1 MKSTEGASILTPADI
16 HHIRTFIDDKYP
28 DKPQSEKSEIV
39 ADAIRRIINQHL
51 PDFAE
56 TVKKELTSRLVR
68 KKLLGSVGTV
78 HTGHIF
84 EACLDLD
91 IRDQRIVRP
100 LRNWVERKL
109 DVSVEDREFQ
119 RVLRLVNSNDQQ
131 KEQQTPLDAVAREL
145 NAPVTV
151 TTEPQA
157 SSSLEKRDTA
167 SLLSGMP
174 STRILLSAVFAILL
188 LGGLLVY
195 IWSLVHKSNGADTMP
210 IVSASPL
217 EKQAAAGGK
226 SQAFGAPDKNA
237 AAAATATEPEKKA
250 TPTFK
255 NELPKSLQYSDI
267 QYEELKAFLES
278 RSSMLAEP
286 KYMNAIIKAARHY
299 NIDPLLLF
307 AITGQE
313 QSFVPEDHDRAKEMA
328 NNPFNVYYSWQSFN
342 TTIEESSMIA
352 AKTVVNLSKN
362 RPEDQ
367 DPINWINR
375 KYAEDENWSVGVN
388 DILDMLEDIAA

>member
-100 LRNWVERKL
+100 LRSWVERKL

-131 KEQQTPLDAVAREL
+131 TPLDAVAREL
-145 NAPVTV
+145 NAPVAAA
-151 TTEPQA
+151 EPQA
-157 SSSLEKRDTA
+157 SSSLEKGDTA

-195 IWSLVHKSNGADTMP
+195 IWSLVHKSNGAGTMP
-210 IVSASPL
+210 IVSASAL
-217 EKQAAAGGK
+217 EQQAAAGVK
-226 SQAFGAPDKNA
+226 SQASGAPGKEA
-237 AAAATATEPEKKA
+237 AAAATEPGKKA

-286 KYMNAIIKAARHY
+286 KYMDAIIKAARHY

-362 RPEDQ
+362 RPGDQ

-375 KYAEDENWSVGVN
+375 KYAEDQNWSVGVN